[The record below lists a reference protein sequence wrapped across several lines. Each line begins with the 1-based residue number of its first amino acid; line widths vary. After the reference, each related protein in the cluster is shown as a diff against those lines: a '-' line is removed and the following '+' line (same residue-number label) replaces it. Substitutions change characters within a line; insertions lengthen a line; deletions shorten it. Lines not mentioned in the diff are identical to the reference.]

1 MKTVAVIGAAIL
13 TMCLTSYNR
22 QKPDSTRSIVLP
34 SSHLI
39 GCKLSGCSQMWL
51 SDAAGPGVI
60 FPQNV
65 SVDIDDDGVLGVVAK
80 YDKSTSV
87 DDIRASIDSQYG
99 KWVFPKDQTGPHN
112 LWRVEP
118 EKLAI
123 QLAENNDRT
132 KEVIYLSA
140 RAWQARK
147 NDAPLKH

>member
-39 GCKLSGCSQMWL
+39 GCKLSGCPQMWL

-87 DDIRASIDSQYG
+87 DEHFDMSPTDPLAVSFDEGSSSSADEIG
-99 KWVFPKDQTGPHN
+99 N
-112 LWRVEP
+112 LERRRGHGSTSSP
-118 EKLAI
+118 
-123 QLAENNDRT
+123 T
-132 KEVIYLSA
+132 
-140 RAWQARK
+140 
-147 NDAPLKH
+147 